1 MQIYCD
7 AFFCEFE
14 LEIEKI
20 KKATLDPIS
29 QAKQVLQYIQVKLK
43 ELFKRLKKYIFN
55 SIEEEIHFFKELKF
69 KITSKCAFFIKC
81 YWISNQILL
90 PTARNLK

>member
-1 MQIYCD
+1 MKIYCD

-20 KKATLDPIS
+20 KKETNDPIS
-29 QAKQVLQYIQVKLK
+29 QAKQAIQYIEIKLK
-43 ELFKRLKKYIFN
+43 ELFKWLKKYIFN

-69 KITSKCAFFIKC
+69 KIISKCIFYKK
-81 YWISNQILL
+81 LL
-90 PTARNLK
+90 DIE